1 MWSRMNSFH
10 VSAEIGF
17 EPVRSLSIIWRELHR
32 STITSTTTGKL
43 VIVDP
48 INVQLTDTN
57 LPSMLPYKKSQGH
70 ILLL

>member
-1 MWSRMNSFH
+1 M
-10 VSAEIGF
+10 
-17 EPVRSLSIIWRELHR
+17 ELHR
-32 STITSTTTGKL
+32 SKITSSTTTGKL